1 VLVLAEAPGV
11 ECGCGGVGIGIG
23 ICRRGLKKAGE
34 ENVEEKTTNKI
45 R

>member
-1 VLVLAEAPGV
+1 VLVLAEAPGI
-11 ECGCGGVGIGIG
+11 ECGGVGIGIC
-23 ICRRGLKKAGE
+23 IRGLKKAGE

>member
-11 ECGCGGVGIGIG
+11 ECGCGGVGIG